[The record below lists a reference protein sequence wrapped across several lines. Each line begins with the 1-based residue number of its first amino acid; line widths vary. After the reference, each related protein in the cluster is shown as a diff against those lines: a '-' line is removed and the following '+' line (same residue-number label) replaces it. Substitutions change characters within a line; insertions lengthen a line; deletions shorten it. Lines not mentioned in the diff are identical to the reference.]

1 MIRCSCHGAHGCVPV
16 APSAIPIGSTSAC
29 SCAAALGQR
38 GRDVGE
44 RLATSRLDLDLGGDQ
59 LADEVR
65 LEHRALRRG
74 LHVLEPVD
82 EPERCRIEQRELLL
96 DRDGE
101 VGAGLEGLAGLGEEL
116 FVPDPLLV
124 AHSRKA
130 S

>member
-1 MIRCSCHGAHGCVPV
+1 M
-16 APSAIPIGSTSAC
+16 SANVS
-29 SCAAALGQR
+29 QR
-38 GRDVGE
+38 PG
-44 RLATSRLDLDLGGDQ
+44 LDLDLGGDQ

-65 LEHRALRRG
+65 LEHRALRGG

-101 VGAGLEGLAGLGEEL
+101 VGAGLEALAGLGEEL

-124 AHSRKA
+124 AHCA
-130 S
+130 EG